1 VDLHSTKKAIDMSP
15 VLHSH
20 FSLRQWILPSA
31 VLISL
36 AAACSSGKSS
46 SGSAAQRPDG
56 IPVVTARVTQK
67 TVPHQIRAIG
77 TVEPYSSVA
86 VKALV
91 GGELTEV
98 SFAEG
103 QYVNKGQRL
112 FTIDQRPFAGAL
124 RQAEANLAKSTALE
138 KQTEAVLARDQAQL
152 KTATAQSN
160 RYASLLESGLVS
172 RDVYDQVKTASDALL
187 QTVEADRAAVD
198 TAKQVMGADRAT
210 VDNMKLQ
217 LSFATINSPIDGR
230 TGSLIVHRGNI
241 VKANDD
247 TSMVVI
253 HQVSPIY
260 VTFSVPEKELAE
272 VKSYMTS
279 GKLTVEAT
287 LQGDD
292 QHPETGTVTFV
303 DNSVDATTGTI
314 KLKATFANRE
324 RRLWPG
330 QFVSALLTLSL
341 QPNAV
346 VVPVQAVQTGQQG
359 QYVYVVKPDQTVEA
373 RTVVIARTVDNDSIV
388 QSGLASG
395 ETVVT
400 DGQLRLV
407 PGAKIK
413 AVQAGATPAAG
424 GSGEAANTKVGA

>member
-1 VDLHSTKKAIDMSP
+1 M
-15 VLHSH
+15 
-20 FSLRQWILPSA
+20 PSA
-31 VLISL
+31 VLILL
-36 AAACSSGKSS
+36 AAGCSSGKSS
-46 SGSAAQRPDG
+46 AGSSAQRPEG
-56 IPVVTARVTQK
+56 IPVVTAKVSQK

-103 QYVNKGQRL
+103 QYVKKGQRL
-112 FTIDQRPFAGAL
+112 FTIDPRPFAGAL
-124 RQAEANLAKSTALE
+124 KQAEANLAKSTAFA
-138 KQTEAVLARDQAQL
+138 KQAEAVLARDQAQF
-152 KTATAQSN
+152 KTATAQAT

-172 RDVYDQVKTASDALL
+172 RDVYDQFKTTSDALS
-187 QTVEADRAAVD
+187 QTVEADKAAID
-198 TAKQVMGADRAT
+198 TAKQAMGADRAT

-217 LSFATINSPIDGR
+217 LSFATINAPMDGR
-230 TGSLIVHRGNI
+230 TGSLIVYKGNI

-247 TSMVVI
+247 TSMVTVN
-253 HQVSPIY
+253 QVNPIY

-272 VKSYMTS
+272 VKSYLTS

-314 KLKATFANRE
+314 KLKGTFANRE
-324 RRLWPG
+324 RKLWPG
-330 QFVSALLTLSL
+330 QFVSALLTLSHES
-341 QPNAV
+341 NAV

-373 RTVVIARTVDNDSIV
+373 RTVVISRTVDSDSIV

-400 DGQLRLV
+400 
-407 PGAKIK
+407 
-413 AVQAGATPAAG
+413 AT
-424 GSGEAANTKVGA
+424 

>member
-1 VDLHSTKKAIDMSP
+1 MSP
-15 VLHSH
+15 VLHTHLSI
-20 FSLRQWILPSA
+20 RQWILLSA
-31 VLISL
+31 VLTAGAL
-36 AAACSSGKSS
+36 ATACSSGKSS
-46 SGSAAQRPDG
+46 TGSSAQRPEG
-56 IPVVTARVTQK
+56 IPVVTAMVSQK

-103 QYVNKGQRL
+103 QYVKKGQRL
-112 FTIDQRPFAGAL
+112 FTIDPRPFAGAL
-124 RQAEANLAKSTALE
+124 KQAEANLAKSTAFE
-138 KQTEAVLARDQAQL
+138 KQAEAVLARDQAQL
-152 KTATAQSN
+152 KTATAQST

-172 RDVYDQVKTASDALL
+172 RDVYDQFKTAADALA

-198 TAKQVMGADRAT
+198 TAKQAMGADRAT
-210 VDNMKLQ
+210 IDNMKLQ
-217 LSFATINSPIDGR
+217 LSFATINSPMDGR
-230 TGSLIVHRGNI
+230 TGSLIAYRGNI

-247 TSMVVI
+247 ASMVTI
-253 HQVSPIY
+253 HQVNPIY

-272 VKSYMTS
+272 VKNYMTS
-279 GKLTVEAT
+279 GKLTVEAA
-287 LQGDD
+287 LQADD

-359 QYVYVVKPDQTVEA
+359 QYVYVVKPDQTVEV

-400 DGQLRLV
+400 DGQMRLT
-407 PGAKIK
+407 PGARIK
-413 AVQAGATPAAG
+413 AAQAGATPAAG
-424 GSGEAANTKVGA
+424 GSAEAANTKVGA

>member
-1 VDLHSTKKAIDMSP
+1 MSP
-15 VLHSH
+15 LLHTH
-20 FSLRQWILPSA
+20 FSIRRWILPSA
-31 VLISL
+31 VLIAGAL
-36 AAACSSGKSS
+36 AAACSSGK
-46 SGSAAQRPDG
+46 GSAGSSAQRPEG
-56 IPVVTARVTQK
+56 IPVVTAKVSQK

-103 QYVNKGQRL
+103 QYVTKGQRL

-124 RQAEANLAKSTALE
+124 KQAEANLAKSTAFE
-138 KQTEAVLARDQAQL
+138 KQAEAVLARDQAQL
-152 KTATAQSN
+152 KTATAQST

-172 RDVYDQVKTASDALL
+172 RDVYDQFKTTSDALA
-187 QTVEADRAAVD
+187 QTVEADKAAID
-198 TAKQVMGADRAT
+198 TAKQAMGADRAT

-230 TGSLIVHRGNI
+230 TGSLIAYKGNI
-241 VKANDD
+241 VKANAD

-253 HQVSPIY
+253 HQVNPIY

-279 GKLTVEAT
+279 GRLTVEAM
-287 LQGDD
+287 LQGDG

-314 KLKATFANRE
+314 KLKATFTNRE

-330 QFVSALLTLSL
+330 QFVSALLTLS
-341 QPNAV
+341 QESNAV

-373 RTVVIARTVDNDSIV
+373 RTVVITRTVDNDSIV

-400 DGQLRLV
+400 DGQLRLS

-413 AVQAGATPAAG
+413 AAQAGATPAAG
-424 GSGEAANTKVGA
+424 GSAEGANTKVGA